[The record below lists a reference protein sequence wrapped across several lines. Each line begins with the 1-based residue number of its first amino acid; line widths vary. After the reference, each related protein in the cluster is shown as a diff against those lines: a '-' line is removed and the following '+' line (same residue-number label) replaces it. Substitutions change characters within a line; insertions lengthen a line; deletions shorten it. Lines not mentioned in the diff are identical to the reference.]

1 MSVREMSLKFRVPF
15 IHTIDLML
23 VASLARALRKIALS
37 PLAEASG
44 YVLFEVFLTILKT
57 LLYSLDLR
65 VGGSL
70 ENFHI

>member
-1 MSVREMSLKFRVPF
+1 MSLKFRVPF

-23 VASLARALRKIALS
+23 VASLARALGKVALS